1 MKDTRSAS
9 QILFGFL
16 PEQTVDIKAGIW
28 KVRNWNTYPVYDVDL
43 DALRQALIANAGP
56 WEAAKRDGNYVRYLR
71 SGAKMRVETLDRD
84 QGVYVEPFPRT
95 WKCDNCNRLH
105 DKPDTKCQCGSSRHG
120 QLPFVLYHDACGDIR
135 EPYYARCKIHKQ
147 ARINLPGTTSLYE
160 ITLDCPVCN
169 QKLST
174 QFLNS
179 VCRCGE
185 QGQNGDK
192 MDFNVHRGATVY
204 TPRGVV
210 IVNPPS
216 TRQSKR
222 LRDAGGAPTAAV
234 WIAEGL
240 KAPWVDKMTGGRAAA
255 LRRTLA
261 DSGLE
266 EDAIERMIEQSG
278 LDDDAQEPLSAA
290 PAVIERVESEAS
302 SIALAMSETRQTISD
317 LTATAKGS
325 MAKVYSG
332 DYLDALEI
340 AGIERVDLIERF
352 PVLTGQYG
360 FSRGDHEPGATRL
373 RAFQGNDG
381 SYVVYGDVAATEAL
395 YIRLDPDG
403 VARWLTGRGMAV
415 ELGGNKR
422 EAYQNILT
430 AMGPDPDASPVFE
443 AVETLIHSYS
453 HRMVRQSSFYAGIDR
468 NALSELLFPTT
479 LSFVTYAVPRGD
491 FVLGGLQAMFEYDLH
506 TVLGKVVFDESR
518 CALDPGCASN
528 PNGASC
534 AVCLHV
540 GEPSC
545 RMFNTCLDRKTLFGT
560 EGYFESLT
568 HS

>member
-28 KVRNWNTYPVYDVDL
+28 KVRNWHTLPVHDVDI
-43 DALRQALIANAGP
+43 DALRQALIANAGL
-56 WEAAKRDGNYVRYLR
+56 WEATQRDGDYVRRLR
-71 SGAKMRVETLDRD
+71 SGAKVRVETLDRD

-95 WKCDNCNRLH
+95 WKCDSCNRLH
-105 DKPDTKCQCGSSRHG
+105 DKPDVKCQCGSSRHG

-135 EPYYARCKIHKQ
+135 EPYYPSCKIHNQ

-169 QKLST
+169 QQLAT

-179 VCRCGE
+179 KCRCGE

-192 MDFNVHRGATVY
+192 MDFNVHRGAMVY

-234 WIAEGL
+234 WVAEGL
-240 KAPWVDKMTGGRAAA
+240 KAPWIDRMLGGRAAA

-261 DSGLE
+261 DSGLDD
-266 EDAIERMIEQSG
+266 DAIERMIEQSG
-278 LDDDAQEPLSAA
+278 LGDDAQEPLSAA
-290 PAVIERVESEAS
+290 PAVLERVESEAS
-302 SIALAMSETRQTISD
+302 SIALAMSETRQTLSD
-317 LTATAKGS
+317 LAETVRGS
-325 MAKVYSG
+325 MAKVYAV
-332 DYLDALEI
+332 DYPEALKL

-360 FSRGDHEPGATRL
+360 FSRGDYEPGATRL
-373 RAFQGNDG
+373 RAFQASDG
-381 SYVVYGDVAATEAL
+381 TYAVYGDVAATEAL
-395 YIRLDPDG
+395 YIRLDPNA

-415 ELGGNKR
+415 ELGESKR
-422 EAYQNILT
+422 DTYQNIVT
-430 AMGPDPDASPVFE
+430 AMGPDLDASPVFE
-443 AVETLIHSYS
+443 AVETLIHSFS

-491 FVLGGLQAMFEYDLH
+491 FVLERLRL
-506 TVLGKVVFDESR
+506 
-518 CALDPGCASN
+518 
-528 PNGASC
+528 
-534 AVCLHV
+534 
-540 GEPSC
+540 
-545 RMFNTCLDRKTLFGT
+545 
-560 EGYFESLT
+560 
-568 HS
+568 